1 MADKLDKTSKVWKK
15 EEEGGNI
22 RGWVSEYKKRK
33 EKKNGTLIPFLQE
46 YWLILFNFSAC
57 QIVLPPLTA
66 GDGYK
71 KKCEDINQG
80 YKDTH
85 IMHTPQD

>member
-15 EEEGGNI
+15 EEEGENI
-22 RGWVSEYKKRK
+22 RGWVSEYKKK

-46 YWLILFNFSAC
+46 YWLIRLNFSAC
-57 QIVLPPLTA
+57 QIFLPPLTA

-71 KKCEDINQG
+71 KGVRI
-80 YKDTH
+80 
-85 IMHTPQD
+85 

>member
-15 EEEGGNI
+15 EEEGEISEDESVNI
-22 RGWVSEYKKRK
+22 KKRK